1 MDLREVGY
9 DDRDWINLAQDRDR
23 WRAYPLSEEVIW
35 ISLQGTVVVLT
46 RFQLSR
52 RLTERLEEVTL
63 GYHLTQRRRAEAT
76 MQVTTM
82 AARLTQAPGISQ
94 EAMELTTNRTARTF
108 TKPPMR
114 LTTRP
119 FNGIKGDRNL
129 MPTTPSHSSDKAMK
143 SWSSTSNTFMPK
155 SYQFG
160 YAVKDYAT
168 GNDYHRHETSDGN
181 TIQGEYRVQL
191 PDGRTQIVS
200 YTADWK
206 NGYRAQ
212 VRYEGEAQYPTN
224 YGAPSPA
231 HTGASFGGSSYS
243 GHGGSNPGYGGYDAG
258 HGYSGS
264 PSGVSSSYGPPGY
277 GK

>member
-1 MDLREVGY
+1 MEFIKVLGAFLLLAVVRGGHLDQSAGY
-9 DDRDWINLAQDRDR
+9 GGGSYAVP
-23 WRAYPLSEEVIW
+23 AVSSSY
-35 ISLQGTVVVLT
+35 G
-46 RFQLSR
+46 
-52 RLTERLEEVTL
+52 
-63 GYHLTQRRRAEAT
+63 
-76 MQVTTM
+76 
-82 AARLTQAPGISQ
+82 APGGGYTGVSSY
-94 EAMELTTNRTARTF
+94 AAPASGGYNAGYN
-108 TKPPMR
+108 
-114 LTTRP
+114 
-119 FNGIKGDRNL
+119 NGG
-129 MPTTPSHSSDKAMK
+129 SSYAGAGYQSGGHGAYDEQ
-143 SWSSTSNTFMPK
+143 PK